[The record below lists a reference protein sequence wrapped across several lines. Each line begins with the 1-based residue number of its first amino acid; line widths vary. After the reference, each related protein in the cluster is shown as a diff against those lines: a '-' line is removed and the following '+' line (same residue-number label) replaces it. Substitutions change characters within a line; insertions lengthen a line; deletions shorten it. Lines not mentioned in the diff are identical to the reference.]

1 MHHNSAYWSS
11 LAETTLTFP
20 PQLVFLCDEDRK
32 IQRNCLNTL
41 VNITTRIRETNRSD
55 KHFADHLLVSRK
67 GSKPKHKLHLIDELK
82 LKMGKAVVEYFKWF
96 VGWERIVI
104 YGARMKLLLIDQ
116 PNLARCNIF
125 ILLTN
130 IFPANIHQGSLDK
143 LYIHSQASFLIKCL
157 KDEKSSISFHSILLF
172 LIDEKSLSTLDE
184 KSYFPNF
191 FHFKRFCRILFQNC

>member
-82 LKMGKAVVEYFKWF
+82 LKMGKAVVEYFK
-96 VGWERIVI
+96 VI
-104 YGARMKLLLIDQ
+104 YRMKEDSYIWGK
-116 PNLARCNIF
+116 NEA
-125 ILLTN
+125 LT
-130 IFPANIHQGSLDK
+130 HRS
-143 LYIHSQASFLIKCL
+143 IKCS
-157 KDEKSSISFHSILLF
+157 KM
-172 LIDEKSLSTLDE
+172 
-184 KSYFPNF
+184 
-191 FHFKRFCRILFQNC
+191 